1 MFRRFSP
8 HAGLTTSRPAALEG
22 MLAVAD
28 AAERVGVVEAAATA
42 EGEEGKC

>member
-8 HAGLTTSRPAALEG
+8 HGGPTTSLLAALEG
-22 MLAVAD
+22 IIAVAD
-28 AAERVGVVEAAATA
+28 AGERVGVVEAAATA